1 MAYGKPP
8 ARGKSSPASKTPP
21 RGKPMSG
28 AKAMPGD
35 METEP
40 TTAAGMRADSGIDDS
55 TLAAAQ
61 PVARRNAAAIPA
73 KA

>member
-1 MAYGKPP
+1 VMRMMVPFL
-8 ARGKSSPASKTPP
+8 
-21 RGKPMSG
+21 
-28 AKAMPGD
+28 
-35 METEP
+35 
-40 TTAAGMRADSGIDDS
+40 AAGMRADSGIDDS